1 MLFTIYAHRLEELQK
16 QYKRLATKANAAG
29 LETALNVGEPY
40 IKEVKYYDFDSVNK
54 CYTWN
59 HKTTFIKV
67 VDVDLQYP
75 NYKLGSY
82 DLIAIIDHTL
92 SPTENAI
99 YKFNDALPIPTKY
112 RTAPPC
118 CDHCRTQLQRNNTA
132 LLMDSTSGELK
143 QVGINCL
150 KEYTGINANDVIR
163 AFIALE
169 EAFEEL
175 DTERGYYTGGAP
187 AHVATVDY
195 IAFCVNYINHK
206 GYSKDLKNL
215 AFDEVLKERSPATDA
230 DRETARKVID
240 YFKSGRFDDE
250 FLHNIHVNMQQEYTR
265 ENGLL
270 AYSYKAYQKEMER
283 AAKLEARA
291 AEAAK
296 TCYYGNVGDKVK
308 NIEVVGRV
316 AASYEIRVSYN
327 NYVTT
332 YIYEFKDS
340 ANHVF
345 IWKSQKEIQ
354 LNDGGQFRG
363 TISGTIK
370 EHSEYNGTKQT
381 VLTRC
386 KTEAEQPEAEQQTS
400 NAADEISEALQMIF
414 EM

>member
-29 LETALNVGEPY
+29 LETALTVGEPY

-75 NYKLGSY
+75 DYKLGSY

-118 CDHCRTQLQRNNTA
+118 CDHCKTQRQRNNTA
-132 LLMDSTSGELK
+132 LLMDSASGELK

-240 YFKSGRFDDE
+240 YFKNGRFDDE
-250 FLHNIHVNMQQEYTR
+250 FLHNIHMNAQQEYTR

-316 AASYEIRVSYN
+316 AASYEIRVSYYN
-327 NYVTT
+327 FVTT
-332 YIYEFKDS
+332 HIYEFKDS

-354 LNDGGQFRG
+354 LDDGGQFRG

-386 KTEAEQPEAEQQTS
+386 KAEAEQPEVEQQTS
-400 NAADEISEALQMIF
+400 NAADEISEAIQMIF

>member
-16 QYKRLATKANAAG
+16 QYKRLAAKASAAG

-67 VDVDLQYP
+67 VDVDLKYP
-75 NYKLGSY
+75 DYKLGSY
-82 DLIAIIDHTL
+82 KLIAIIDHTK
-92 SPTENAI
+92 SKTENAI
-99 YKFNDALPIPTKY
+99 YRYNEAAEIPTKY

-118 CDHCRTQLQRNNTA
+118 CDHCRTKRQRNNTA

-143 QVGINCL
+143 QVGIDCL
-150 KEYTGINANDVIR
+150 KEYTGINALDVIR

-169 EAFEEL
+169 VLFEEL
-175 DTERGYYTGGAP
+175 DTERGHYTGGAP
-187 AHVATVDY
+187 AHVAIIDY
-195 IAFCVNYINHK
+195 IAYCINYINHK
-206 GYSKDLKNL
+206 GYDKSLKTL
-215 AFDEVLKERSPATDA
+215 AFDEVYKRNSPATDA

-240 YFKSGRFDDE
+240 YFKNGRFDDE
-250 FLHNIHVNMQQEYTR
+250 FLHNIHMHTQQEYTR

-283 AAKLEARA
+283 AAKLAAKA

-296 TCYYGNVGDKVK
+296 IEYYGNIGDKVK
-308 NIEVVGRV
+308 NIQVTGRV
-316 AASYEIRVSYN
+316 ITSYSYHVSYY
-327 NYVTT
+327 NYITT

-345 IWKSQKEIQ
+345 TWKSQKEIE
-354 LNDGGQFRG
+354 LNDDGQFYGR
-363 TISGTIK
+363 ISGTIK
-370 EHSEYNGTKQT
+370 AHEEYNGTKQT

-386 KTEAEQPEAEQQTS
+386 KAEAEPEPQTEHPTP
-400 NAADEISEALQMIF
+400 ATDILQLTF
-414 EM
+414 

>member
-29 LETALNVGEPY
+29 LETALTVGEPY

-99 YKFNDALPIPTKY
+99 YSYNDNYKIPTKY

-118 CDHCRTQLQRNNTA
+118 CDHCRTQRQRNNTA
-132 LLMDSTSGELK
+132 LLMDSASGELK

-150 KEYTGINANDVIR
+150 KEYTGINANDVIC

-206 GYSKDLKNL
+206 GYDKSLKNL

-230 DRETARKVID
+230 DRETAHKVID
-240 YFKSGRFDDE
+240 YFKNGRFDDE
-250 FLHNIHVNMQQEYTR
+250 FLHNIHMNAQQEYTR

-270 AYSYKAYQKEMER
+270 AYAYKAYQKEMER

-308 NIEVVGRV
+308 NIKVVGRV
-316 AASYEIRVSYN
+316 AASYEIRVSYYN
-327 NYVTT
+327 FVTT

-370 EHSEYNGTKQT
+370 AHEEYNSTKQT

-386 KTEAEQPEAEQQTS
+386 KAEAEQPEAEPQPS
-400 NAADEISEALQMIF
+400 SAADEISEAIQMIF